1 MTLEVT
7 GTAPEG
13 TPAAQVSEDMTNV
26 QITLEQITAAIV
38 ATQGTI
44 EVAVSEVLKDYSGKS
59 ISITHD
65 DEKNV
70 LLFTLVDAPQQTTE
84 APAEN
89 A

>member
-1 MTLEVT
+1 MTVEVT

-13 TPAAQVSEDMTNV
+13 TPAAVVSEDMKNV
-26 QITLEQITAAIV
+26 SITLEQITAAIINKLGVVEVDV
-38 ATQGTI
+38 ADILQNY
-44 EVAVSEVLKDYSGKS
+44 AGKT

-70 LLFTLVDAPQQTTE
+70 LLFELVD

>member
-1 MTLEVT
+1 MTVEVT

-13 TPAAQVSEDMTNV
+13 APAAVVSDDLTNV

-38 ATQGTI
+38 AQAGQI
-44 EVAVSEVLKDYSGKS
+44 EVPVSDILKDYSGKS

-70 LLFTLVDAPQQTTE
+70 LIFSLADVQADAETS
-84 APAEN
+84 AEN

>member
-1 MTLEVT
+1 MTVEVT
-7 GTAPEG
+7 GTALEG
-13 TPAAQVSEDMTNV
+13 TPAAVVSEDMKNV
-26 QITLEQITAAIV
+26 SITLEQITAAIINKLGVVEVDV
-38 ATQGTI
+38 ADILQNY
-44 EVAVSEVLKDYSGKS
+44 AGKT

-70 LLFTLVDAPQQTTE
+70 LLFELVD